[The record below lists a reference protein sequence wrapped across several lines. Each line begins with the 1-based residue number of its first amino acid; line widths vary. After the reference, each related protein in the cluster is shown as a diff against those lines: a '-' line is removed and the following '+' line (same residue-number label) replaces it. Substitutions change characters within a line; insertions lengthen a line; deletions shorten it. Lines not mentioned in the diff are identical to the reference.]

1 MSRIILSIPL
11 TLVPILLYLM
21 PTGPA
26 GYFSQ
31 GEFIVA
37 VAVTCS
43 VVEAWKATSTGALG
57 MIDFML
63 SLIVAVSAL
72 LAWLLLPAFASPTF
86 ALLVLFAFA
95 DVASGAIITMR
106 AARRDIGIGS

>member
-1 MSRIILSIPL
+1 MSRVILSIPL
-11 TLVPILLYLM
+11 TLIPILLYLM

-31 GEFIVA
+31 SEFIIA
-37 VAVTCS
+37 VAVICS
-43 VVEAWKATSTGALG
+43 VIEAWKATSTGALG

-63 SLIVAVSAL
+63 SLIVAVLSL
-72 LAWLLLPAFASPTF
+72 LAWVMLPAFATTTF

-95 DVASGAIITMR
+95 DVAAGAIITMR
-106 AARRDIGIGS
+106 ASRRDIGIG